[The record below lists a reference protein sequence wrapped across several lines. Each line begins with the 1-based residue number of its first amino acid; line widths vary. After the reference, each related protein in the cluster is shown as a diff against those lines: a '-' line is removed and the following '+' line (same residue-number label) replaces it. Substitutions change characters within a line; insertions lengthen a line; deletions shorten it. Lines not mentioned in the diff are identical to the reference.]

1 MKPKRDEK
9 TGRHIKGQKEH
20 KTKRGQVLSIKHF
33 QKLSQI
39 VGITGSSYHKLQKIG
54 KIT

>member
-20 KTKRGQVLSIKHF
+20 KTKRGH
-33 QKLSQI
+33 
-39 VGITGSSYHKLQKIG
+39 GSSTLIASTENLENDVKDSRL
-54 KIT
+54 